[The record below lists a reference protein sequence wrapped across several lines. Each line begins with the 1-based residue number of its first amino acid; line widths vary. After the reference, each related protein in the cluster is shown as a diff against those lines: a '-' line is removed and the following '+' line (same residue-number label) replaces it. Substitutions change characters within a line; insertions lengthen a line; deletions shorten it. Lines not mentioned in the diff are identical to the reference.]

1 MYCFSMT
8 PLRSIIQT
16 IPPASD
22 SVHFEIR
29 RQVMRANTY
38 QDKKRC
44 EAFLPYTKDIA
55 PYSEASRLVVKTY
68 DQALAIKQSIKKGK
82 SFQSLVQRVKL
93 GCLGSVLEKVNSNP
107 MILVKSPKRGN
118 LVDGLLKFIELQS
131 SFWENSTSE
140 YAKDEKEYTLDILNK
155 CFLKDCLFN
164 NKYMD
169 LKHRWTMKV
178 DRLGLLDTV
187 ELGFLIRVY
196 KFGSRKTS

>member
-55 PYSEASRLVVKTY
+55 PI
-68 DQALAIKQSIKKGK
+68 QKQVG
-82 SFQSLVQRVKL
+82 
-93 GCLGSVLEKVNSNP
+93 
-107 MILVKSPKRGN
+107 
-118 LVDGLLKFIELQS
+118 
-131 SFWENSTSE
+131 
-140 YAKDEKEYTLDILNK
+140 
-155 CFLKDCLFN
+155 
-164 NKYMD
+164 
-169 LKHRWTMKV
+169 
-178 DRLGLLDTV
+178 
-187 ELGFLIRVY
+187 
-196 KFGSRKTS
+196 